1 MATKRDYYEV
11 LGLNKSA
18 SKDEIKS
25 AYRKLAKQYHPD
37 LNKEPGAEK
46 KFKEVQEAYEILY
59 DDQKRQMYDQYG
71 HAAFEQGA
79 STGGNPFQNGSFTG
93 QGFGDVNF
101 GDFGDIFSSFFGG
114 SPRRKANPN
123 APRRG
128 EDSFMR
134 VKIDFMDAINGK
146 KISFPYSYDKRYE
159 TCDGTGAK
167 SASSIK
173 NCDNCHGTGYVRVRR
188 QSLLGVFES
197 TEPCPVCGGKGTIIT
212 DHCSICGG
220 RGYVKVKDTLS
231 VNIPSGISSDQQ
243 IRVQGKGERGLNG
256 GENGDLYIEVNVQSH
271 SFFTRE
277 GNDIHLTIPLSF
289 IDASLGT
296 VIDVPTVY
304 GEASVNVPEGTQ
316 PGQILRLR
324 GKGVR
329 DLRSGNPGDEFV
341 HLDIKTPSKLS
352 KRAREMLNELKQE
365 TTKEESLFDKFKRSF
380 KR

>member
-1 MATKRDYYEV
+1 MAKRDYYEV
-11 LGLNKSA
+11 LGLNKNA

-101 GDFGDIFSSFFGG
+101 GDIFSSFFGG

-128 EDSFMR
+128 DDSFMR

-146 KISFPYSYDKRYE
+146 KISFPYSYDKKCE
-159 TCDGTGAK
+159 ACNGTGAK
-167 SASSIK
+167 NASSIK
-173 NCDNCHGTGYVRVRR
+173 NCDNCHGAGYVRVRR

-197 TEPCPVCGGKGTIIT
+197 TETCPVCGGKGTIIT
-212 DHCSICGG
+212 DHCTVCGG
-220 RGYVKVKDTLS
+220 RGYIRVKDTLS
-231 VNIPSGISSDQQ
+231 VNIPAGINSGQQ
-243 IRVQGKGERGLNG
+243 IRIQGKGEKGLNG
-256 GENGDLYIEVNVQSH
+256 GENGDLYIEINVQSH

-304 GEASVNVPEGTQ
+304 GESSVNVPEGTQ
-316 PGQILRLR
+316 PGQILRLK
-324 GKGVR
+324 GKGVK
-329 DLRSGNPGDEFV
+329 DLRSGNPGDEYI
-341 HLDIKTPSKLS
+341 HLDIKTPSRLTKKAKDL
-352 KRAREMLNELKQE
+352 LNELKHE
-365 TTKEESLFDKFKRSF
+365 ATKEDSLFDKFKRSF